1 MTYHFFHN
9 CLRLQAEAQAKIERE
24 NKDIRAE
31 QLLLQAKEYRVT
43 GKITWGHGSLL
54 VNYRAAKG
62 VPSLRGFVCWG
73 VFPTY
78 ADAHMLLSLPS
89 CTGFK

>member
-43 GKITWGHGSLL
+43 GKITWG
-54 VNYRAAKG
+54 
-62 VPSLRGFVCWG
+62 
-73 VFPTY
+73 
-78 ADAHMLLSLPS
+78 M
-89 CTGFK
+89 